1 VRLSLRCRILD
12 FPYHEE
18 ATMAPDVSI
27 KIGDQHGGW
36 RVEKLVDRTC
46 LSEVWKVRHVLT
58 GTEAALKVIA
68 EDLIQDQFF
77 LDKFASEVKILQTL
91 QHPNILAGLGCFP
104 VGSRYG
110 VTTPWVDG
118 WTLEKLISAN
128 RGNLPLQDSLAIAIS
143 MLETLAVVHAHD
155 IYHRDIKP
163 NNILIE
169 ASTLKPYLIDF
180 GIALVVGEPR
190 KTRYGMVLGNP
201 KYMSPEQI
209 QRFHEVD
216 HRSDIYAMGCVL
228 FEMLTGRP
236 PFDSYAPGDTEKL
249 LQVQRMQIADPPPL
263 LRDIRPDLPVKLEA
277 VVAMALAKNPDE
289 RYVSCLEF
297 AGFLRA
303 VQEEAASDKSAAL
316 TGKRKARS
324 ADQQTE
330 LFAQPNTAPRLQT
343 AAHVLAGLVLPGTLG
358 AMIGEVVFRRASFA
372 GAWIRMW
379 PAVACGAIVSALSY
393 FTVVYR
399 SWSALPKEETRTSG
413 AKAVLQHFVFPYTL
427 VAVVR
432 YFPGFIFAFN
442 RHVASSKSE
451 LRTHSQSLGI
461 AWLTFPLAVAAIS
474 TMGFE
479 GMERAI
485 AMLCL
490 VACWAGIHAALLWRV
505 CDAVNQLADLRE
517 HPGSPLVMTSR
528 IAEAQD

>member
-1 VRLSLRCRILD
+1 M
-12 FPYHEE
+12 
-18 ATMAPDVSI
+18 TPDISI
-27 KIGDQHGGW
+27 KIGDEYGGW

-128 RGNLPLQDSLAIAIS
+128 RGNLPLEDSLAIAIS
-143 MLETLAVVHAHD
+143 MLETLAVVHAHH

-236 PFDSYAPGDTEKL
+236 PFDSDAPGDTEKL

-303 VQEEAASDKSAAL
+303 VQEETAADKSPAI
-316 TGKRKARS
+316 TSKSKAQGV
-324 ADQQTE
+324 DQQKE
-330 LFAQPNTAPRLQT
+330 LFALLNPGPRLQT
-343 AAHVLAGLVLPGTLG
+343 ASHILASLALPGTL
-358 AMIGEVVFRRASFA
+358 AVMIVEVMFRQASFA
-372 GAWIRMW
+372 SAWIRMW
-379 PAVACGAIVSALSY
+379 PAVACAATISAFSY

-413 AKAVLQHFVFPYTL
+413 AKAVLLHFLLPYTL
-427 VAVVR
+427 VAMVR
-432 YFPGFIFAFN
+432 YLPGSIFAFN
-442 RHVASSKSE
+442 RHATSATLD
-451 LRTHSQSLGI
+451 LRTHSRSLGI
-461 AWLTFPLAVAAIS
+461 AWLTFPLAVAATS
-474 TMGFE
+474 AVGFE
-479 GMERAI
+479 SMERAI

-490 VACWAGIHAALLWRV
+490 VACWAAVHVALLWRV
-505 CDAVNQLADLRE
+505 CDAVNQLADLHE
-517 HPGSPLVMTSR
+517 HPGAPVVMASQT
-528 IAEAQD
+528 AEARD